1 MKTDSIFY
9 RLFQEFPSIFFEL
22 IGNPPQTAAGYQFS
36 SIEIKQTA
44 FRIDGVFLPT
54 QGEENPIYF
63 VEVQFQTD
71 TEIYSRLI
79 SEIYL
84 YLRQNQPKNSWRGV
98 VIYPN
103 RSLDTADIKNY
114 SEFFAS
120 QRISRIYLNELGE
133 TVSLPVGIATMKLVI
148 DNQDT
153 AITAARQLID
163 RTRQEINIEPQRRQL
178 LELIE
183 TILVYKFPSMSRE
196 EIEGMFGLSDLKQ
209 TRVYQEA
216 KQEGKLEG
224 KLEGVR
230 EAKLRMIPLL
240 LRLGLSFE
248 ETAKELGLN
257 LEEVQQEIQKQSPSQ
272 DA

>member
-9 RLFQEFPSIFFEL
+9 RLFQEFPGIFFEL
-22 IGNPPQTAAGYQFS
+22 IGNPPQTAEAYKFS

-79 SEIYL
+79 SEICL
-84 YLRQNQPKNSWRGV
+84 YLRQNKPKNSWRGV

-103 RSLDTADIKNY
+103 CSLDTADIKNY
-114 SEFFAS
+114 SEFFTS
-120 QRISRIYLNELGE
+120 QRVSRIYLDELGE
-133 TVSLPVGIATMKLVI
+133 TASLPVGIATMKLVVE
-148 DNQDT
+148 NEDT
-153 AITAARQLID
+153 AIVAARELID
-163 RTRQEINIEPQRRQL
+163 RTQQDINLEPQRRQL

-183 TILVYKFPSMSRE
+183 TILVYKFPTMSRE

-209 TRVYQEA
+209 TRVYQEG
-216 KQEGKLEG
+216 KQEGG
-224 KLEGVR
+224 R
-230 EAKLRMIPLL
+230 EEKFRIIPLL

-248 ETAKELGLN
+248 ETAKELGLS
-257 LEEVQQEIQKQSPSQ
+257 LEEVQQEMQKQPPNQ
-272 DA
+272 DT

>member
-9 RLFQEFPSIFFEL
+9 RLFQELPSIFFEL
-22 IGNPPQTAAGYQFS
+22 IGNSPQTAEGYKFS

-71 TEIYSRLI
+71 TEIYSRLF
-79 SEIYL
+79 SEISL
-84 YLRQNQPKNSWRGV
+84 YLRQNKPKNSWRGV

-114 SEFFAS
+114 SEFFTS

-133 TVSLPVGIATMKLVI
+133 TASLPVGIATMKLVV
-148 DNQDT
+148 DEEET
-153 AITAARQLID
+153 AITSARLIN
-163 RTRQEINIEPQRRQL
+163 RTQQEIKIEPQRRQL
-178 LELIE
+178 IELIE
-183 TILVYKFPSMSRE
+183 TILVYKFPTMSRE
-196 EIEGMFGLSDLKQ
+196 EIESMFGLSDLKQ
-209 TRVYQEA
+209 TRVYQEG
-216 KQEGKLEG
+216 KQEGKQEG
-224 KLEGVR
+224 AYEEKF
-230 EAKLRMIPLL
+230 RMIPLL

-248 ETAKELGLN
+248 ETAKELGLS
-257 LEEVQQEIQKQSPSQ
+257 LEEIQQEMQKQPPSQ
-272 DA
+272 DT

>member
-9 RLFQEFPSIFFEL
+9 RLFQEFPDIFFEL
-22 IGNPPQTAAGYQFS
+22 IGNPPQTAEGYKFS

-54 QGEENPIYF
+54 QGEEAPIYF

-79 SEIYL
+79 SEISL

-120 QRISRIYLNELGE
+120 QRITRIYLNELGE
-133 TVSLPVGIATMKLVI
+133 TASLPVGIATMKLVV
-148 DNQDT
+148 DDEDT
-153 AITAARQLID
+153 AIIAARELID
-163 RTRQEINIEPQRRQL
+163 RTQQEINIEPQRRQL

-183 TILVYKFPSMSRE
+183 TILVYKFPTMSRE

-209 TRVYQEA
+209 TRVYQEG
-216 KQEGKLEG
+216 KQEGKQEG
-224 KLEGVR
+224 AR
-230 EAKLRMIPLL
+230 EEKFRMISLL

-248 ETAKELGLN
+248 QTAKELGLS
-257 LEEVQQEIQKQSPSQ
+257 LEEVQQEIQKQPPSQ